1 MSRTIQKMTIKDHLT
16 CRKVEEF
23 LMAYLDQELSL
34 ITRLRFKFHL
44 LICSDCSNYLEEYRN
59 TIALG
64 KHLFDEPDET
74 ATGKVPEQILH
85 AIMHASKSL

>member
-1 MSRTIQKMTIKDHLT
+1 MSKTVIKEHLT

-23 LMAYLDQELSL
+23 LMAYLERELSL
-34 ITRLRFKFHL
+34 WTRFRFHFHL
-44 LICSDCSNYLEEYRN
+44 LICSDCSNYLREYKN

-64 KHLFDEPDET
+64 KQLFDDPDEV

-85 AIMHASKSL
+85 AIMSASKIS